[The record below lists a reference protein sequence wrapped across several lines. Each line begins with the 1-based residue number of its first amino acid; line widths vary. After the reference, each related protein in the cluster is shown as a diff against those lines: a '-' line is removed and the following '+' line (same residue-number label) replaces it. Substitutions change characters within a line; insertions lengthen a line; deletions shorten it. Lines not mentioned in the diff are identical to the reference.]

1 LAPLSA
7 DTAAG
12 SAPLSIAPAAQ
23 QVATQAA
30 AAPATVSTSSA
41 PRCDD
46 GPWKGPDD
54 VNIEGRPDSL
64 DPGDRGAVY
73 IWHDSDGWHLRATD
87 IAQTDHQYSG
97 TIRLSPGARFTD
109 FSTVRLQKDD
119 RVWVTS
125 DNVLH
130 YRFNTHNGVDGIDY
144 RVSACDTRRNNETM
158 AFNLYYDG
166 HPDDVNRVRLGD
178 KKQHP
183 EQIPFAVHR
192 DADKITR

>member
-1 LAPLSA
+1 
-7 DTAAG
+7 
-12 SAPLSIAPAAQ
+12 
-23 QVATQAA
+23 
-30 AAPATVSTSSA
+30 
-41 PRCDD
+41 
-46 GPWKGPDD
+46 
-54 VNIEGRPDSL
+54 
-64 DPGDRGAVY
+64 
-73 IWHDSDGWHLRATD
+73 
-87 IAQTDHQYSG
+87 
-97 TIRLSPGARFTD
+97 
-109 FSTVRLQKDD
+109 VRLQKDD

-192 DADKITR
+192 DVDKITR